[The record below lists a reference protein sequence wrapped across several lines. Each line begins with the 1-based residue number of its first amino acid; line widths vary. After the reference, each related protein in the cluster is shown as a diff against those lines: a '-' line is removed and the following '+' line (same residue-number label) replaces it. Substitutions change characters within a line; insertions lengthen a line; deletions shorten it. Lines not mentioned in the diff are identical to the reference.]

1 MSGSPKRDGTRMI
14 PTLRYRDAMAA
25 IDWLCDAF
33 GFERRLVVPNESG
46 GVAHAQLVRG
56 DLMIMLGSGQDGD
69 YDRLIRHPG
78 EAGGVTQAPYIVVDD
93 PDAVYG
99 GAKGAGAE
107 IVMEID
113 DWDHGGRG
121 FSCRDPEG
129 HVWNFGSYD
138 PWAG

>member
-1 MSGSPKRDGTRMI
+1 MSDTRRNPGSMI
-14 PTLRYRDAMAA
+14 IPALRYHNAMRA
-25 IDWLCDAF
+25 IDWLCNAF
-33 GFERRLVVPNESG
+33 GFESRLVVPNEDG

-56 DLMIMLGSGQDGD
+56 GMMIMLSSGHDGA
-69 YDRLIRHPG
+69 YDRLIRDPG
-78 EAGGVTQAPYIVVDD
+78 EAGGVTQAPYLVVDD
-93 PDAVYG
+93 PDAVYAR
-99 GAKGAGAE
+99 AKGAGAE
-107 IVMEID
+107 IVMEIE